1 MRSGNYLQFQTIL
14 RRNTQEF
21 SGFNTRPLS
30 PGEYDIRLNVS
41 WIFKMATADSFRNTN
56 HYWGNAAAPGTSS
69 GAGMLLVGSPFGDF
83 SKAEYWKQ
91 R

>member
-41 WIFKMATADSFRNTN
+41 WIFKMATADSFRSVSVERLDNAGESDDFTN
-56 HYWGNAAAPGTSS
+56 GECIKLSRWLSRLWN
-69 GAGMLLVGSPFGDF
+69 
-83 SKAEYWKQ
+83 
-91 R
+91 